1 MATPLSDV
9 VPLLTAARAG
19 SAEALG
25 RLFEAC
31 RGYLLTVAE
40 SELAADVK
48 VKEAASDLVQDTF
61 LEAQRDFA
69 RFHGAT
75 EAELLAWL
83 RRLLLNNVANVT
95 RRYRTGKRSVEREAA
110 ALDGQAKQDLQASLP
125 AGSDSPSGQAVA
137 NEQAA
142 ALARALERLPDDYRQ
157 VLRLRYE
164 EGRQFEEI
172 AAMMGRSANA
182 VRKLFARAV
191 ERVQQEVESNP

>member
-25 RLFEAC
+25 ELFEAC
-31 RGYLLTVAE
+31 PGYLLTVAE

-61 LEAQRDFA
+61 LEAQRDFE

-95 RRYRTGKRSVEREAA
+95 RRYRTGKHSVEREA
-110 ALDGQAKQDLQASLP
+110 ALDGQAKQDLHASLP
-125 AGSDSPSGQAVA
+125 AVSDSPSGQAVA
-137 NEQAA
+137 KEQAA

-157 VLRLRYE
+157 VLRLRYQ

>member
-1 MATPLSDV
+1 MATTLSDV
-9 VPLLTAARAG
+9 VPLVTAARAG

-40 SELAADVK
+40 GGLAADVK

-69 RFHGAT
+69 RFNGAT
-75 EAELLAWL
+75 ESELLAWL
-83 RRLLLNNVANVT
+83 RRLLLNNVANVS

-110 ALDGQAKQDLQASLP
+110 LNGRANQELQANVT
-125 AGSDSPSGQAVA
+125 AESDSPSGPAVA
-137 NEQAA
+137 KEQAA
-142 ALARALERLPDDYRQ
+142 ALARALERLPDDYRR

-164 EGRQFEEI
+164 EGRPLVEI